1 MWNHSSLCM
10 VEICLCLTKRFILH
24 QILGKH
30 KKIFNFPKWAFV
42 CWVIIWPDVELL
54 FIFIITLFAFQKS
67 TDKMNMF
74 MKNKQKWRVIQ
85 AFMNESKSFNLN
97 IHDIRTRLESGN
109 KKLIYVEIA
118 KPLLLRRLCNNQQ
131 SKKYLQMHYNN
142 LFLCVWLHKV
152 NMWHLSFDIKQRLS
166 ERHRP

>member
-1 MWNHSSLCM
+1 MHGGDLS
-10 VEICLCLTKRFILH
+10 VFD
-24 QILGKH
+24 
-30 KKIFNFPKWAFV
+30 KKVHFTSNIRQTQKNFQFPKMSF
-42 CWVIIWPDVELL
+42 CMLGNYLTRCRTFIHCHNYIICFL
-54 FIFIITLFAFQKS
+54 KS

-74 MKNKQKWRVIQ
+74 MTNKQKWRVIQ

-97 IHDIRTRLESGN
+97 IHDIRTRFEGGN
-109 KKLIYVEIA
+109 KKLIFVEIA

-131 SKKYLQMHYNN
+131 SKKYLQMHYSN